1 MPPVAVVGAGLAGSL
16 LSLALARRGRGCI
29 LIGPAAGQAPPRGQE
44 DPGAATALSY
54 GGMAGLAAAR
64 AWRQLERSHGPLGWS
79 RSRLLLHGWPAPWN
93 RLPVSLQG
101 LATAWLPCSRVDAVM
116 LAARLPEALA
126 AAGVVRLETRV
137 QAIHGAGGD
146 WRVSLADG
154 GALEAD
160 QLVLAAGSGCRS
172 LLPDLPQR
180 LRFSWAG
187 VIVVAAD
194 ALSSTEAGAGWLQH
208 ARAGG
213 IVQPLRWQRP
223 ALEARAA
230 ALSQEAWI
238 VDAGLAPWGEAVLLG
253 QITLVAAPGDP
264 GHPPDPQRMECLLR
278 EGLHRLDP
286 ALAALPGSYRQVAV
300 PFCSDGRPLVGPLP
314 QHPGLWAFTGFS
326 GAFST
331 VPALAEQLAESL
343 TTTLAEDPDSS
354 LAGG

>member
-1 MPPVAVVGAGLAGSL
+1 MRPVAVVGAGLAGSL
-16 LSLALARRGRGCI
+16 LCLALARRGRRSI
-29 LIGPAAGQAPPRGQE
+29 LIAPAAAIAPPGGQG

-54 GGMAGLAAAR
+54 GGMAGPAAAR

-79 RSRLLLHGWPAPWN
+79 RSRLLLHGWPAPGN
-93 RLPVSLQG
+93 RLPVALQG

-137 QAIHGAGGD
+137 EAIHAAGGG
-146 WRVSLADG
+146 WCVALAAG

-194 ALSSTEAGAGWLQH
+194 ALTSAEARLGWLRH

-223 ALEARAA
+223 ELEARAA
-230 ALSQEAWI
+230 ALSQETWI
-238 VDAGLAPWGEAVLLG
+238 VDAGLAPWGEALLLG
-253 QITLVAAPGDP
+253 QITLVAPHGDP
-264 GHPPDPQRMECLLR
+264 GQPPDPQRMERLLR

-314 QHPGLWAFTGFS
+314 QHPGLWAFSGFS

-331 VPALAEQLAESL
+331 VPALAEDLAESL
-343 TTTLAEDPDSS
+343 TTTLAGDPDPS